1 MLMDRVLKHL
11 LTRFEHLNNQAA
23 VRPQMFQMIG
33 SIKLAMM

>member
-1 MLMDRVLKHL
+1 MRFDR
-11 LTRFEHLNNQAA
+11 LNNQAA